1 MVFSFF
7 KKPPEKMVAKP
18 SVVPKSKDSAAE
30 AVNRATSEPNP
41 VVAPVSTPSLS
52 SASLPPAVSELSDF
66 VFSESSPDFHIEAEI
81 DPVDACAEEAA
92 MLYANHQDEAVR
104 AVLENSVRTHAYG
117 PGERLWLMLF
127 DLYRLNGNKT
137 AFESLEIEYARCFEK
152 SPPGWLDKS
161 AGQAAT
167 EAAAGSLLFRGELI
181 GDNAVAFESIRQ
193 ALEKNPRL
201 RLDLSK
207 IREFDSDGCGRL
219 LSLMQ
224 QARKSRREIELQGR
238 DAFGVMLQSRV
249 VTGVAQD
256 RECWLLFLE
265 LCQLQ
270 GQHEIF
276 EDVAVDYAVTFEV
289 SPPSWEAGRVASP
302 DAANATTANS
312 TNGATLDAY
321 ALQGDI
327 RALRFNDLLLHAESR
342 DTVVI
347 DCSRLIRMD
356 FISAGALLNVLTTIR
371 RSGKP
376 IVFHHPNHLV
386 AELFGVVGLKAVAT
400 LVFAKY

>member
-30 AVNRATSEPNP
+30 AVNRATNESVSATAAEPSP
-41 VVAPVSTPSLS
+41 GLVA
-52 SASLPPAVSELSDF
+52 ASVPPAVSELSDF
-66 VFSESSPDFHIEAEI
+66 VFSESSPDFQIEAEI

-92 MLYANHQDEAVR
+92 MLYANRQDAAVR
-104 AVLENSVRTHAYG
+104 AVLENSVQIHAFG

-127 DLYRLNGNKT
+127 DLYRLDGNKK

-152 SPPGWLDKS
+152 SPPGWFDKS
-161 AGQAAT
+161 DAPEAT
-167 EAAAGSLLFRGELI
+167 VAVAGSVLFRGELI
-181 GDNAVAFESIRQ
+181 GENAAAFESIRQ

-201 RLDLSK
+201 RLDVTK
-207 IREFDSDGCGRL
+207 VRQFDADGCGKL
-219 LSLMQ
+219 LSLML
-224 QARKSRREIELQGR
+224 QARKSKREIELLGR
-238 DAFGVMLQSRV
+238 DALGVMLQSHV
-249 VTGVAQD
+249 VAGVAQD

-302 DAANATTANS
+302 DLADAVASNPTS
-312 TNGATLDAY
+312 SELDAY
-321 ALQGDI
+321 PLQGDI
-327 RALRFNDLLLHAESR
+327 RALRFNDLSHHAESR
-342 DTVVI
+342 DVVVI

-356 FISAGALLNVLTTIR
+356 FISAGALLNVLTAIR

-376 IVFHHPNHLV
+376 IIFHHPNHLV